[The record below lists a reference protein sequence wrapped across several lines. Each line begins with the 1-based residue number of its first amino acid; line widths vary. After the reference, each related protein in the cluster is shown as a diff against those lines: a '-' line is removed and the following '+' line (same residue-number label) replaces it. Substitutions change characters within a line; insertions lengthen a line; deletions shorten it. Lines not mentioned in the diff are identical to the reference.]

1 MFQSQPY
8 YTTQIEDYIQHLYQS
23 LSIFVPEQIDMI
35 EIAKKLNI
43 WIYFAPFGSHAIERN
58 GVASLVIDSRKTER
72 EHWEDFS
79 HELCH
84 ILLHSGNQLSMPKM
98 FINYQEAKAN
108 NFALQFCIPTFMLRR
123 FPVAHLETLFIAET
137 FNVTLEFAKRR
148 LLHYENQ
155 LLASK
160 LHHTISQHATII
172 Q

>member
-43 WIYFAPFGSHAIERN
+43 CLYFAPFGSHAIERN
-58 GVASLVIDSRKTER
+58 GVASLVIDSRKTKS

-84 ILLHSGNQLSMPKM
+84 ILLHSGNQLSMSKM
-98 FINYQEAKAN
+98 FLNYQEAKAN

-123 FPVAHLETLFIAET
+123 LPAVHLETLSIAET
-137 FNVTLEFAKRR
+137 FNVTLGFAEKR
-148 LLHYENQ
+148 LLHFENQ
-155 LLASK
+155 LFASK
-160 LHHTISQHATII
+160 LHHAINHHATLT